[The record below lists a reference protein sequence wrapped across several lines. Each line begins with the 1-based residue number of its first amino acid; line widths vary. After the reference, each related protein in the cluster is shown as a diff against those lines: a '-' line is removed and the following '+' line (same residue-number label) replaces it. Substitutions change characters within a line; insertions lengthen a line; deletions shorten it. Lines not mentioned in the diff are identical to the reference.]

1 MNFLALYGDALD
13 IELGTAD
20 RSALFT
26 VARRKAAINAGQL
39 EFVKRTGCFRKTAT
53 IPLTHGTR
61 EYDLDAAGVISSQDF
76 LRVWDD
82 GVEYVFTASGGSPT
96 YRTGPDFPRRD
107 VGWLNRNQ
115 QGWRSAPN
123 ATIPQSWYLR
133 VDGGKA
139 YLGLSEPP
147 ALTGGDTASITF
159 PYVARPIDL
168 SADGDVPFSN
178 SADPLLTLEPWH
190 QALAHYGAAM
200 LERLRKNVNGE
211 QKQLTLFAG
220 MVADYL
226 QTDIETDGE
235 TIFMATDYR
244 TQAGRQPLSRAQRD
258 PLIY

>member
-1 MNFLALYGDALD
+1 MTFLDLYGNALD

-20 RSALFT
+20 RTSLFT
-26 VARRKAAINAGQL
+26 LVRRKAAINAAQL
-39 EFVKRTGCFRKTAT
+39 EFVKRTGCFRKSAT
-53 IPLTHGTR
+53 LTLAHGTR
-61 EYDLDAAGVISSQDF
+61 EYDLEAAGAISAQDF

-82 GVEYVFTASGGSPT
+82 GVEYVFTSGGSAT
-96 YRTGPDFPRRD
+96 YRSGPDFPRRD

-115 QGWRSAPN
+115 QGWRSATN

-133 VDGGKA
+133 QDGGKV
-139 YLGLSEPP
+139 YVGLSEPP
-147 ALTGGDTASITF
+147 ALTGGDAASITF
-159 PYVARPIDL
+159 PYVARPMDL
-168 SADGDVPFSN
+168 SADGDVPFTN
-178 SADPLLTLEPWH
+178 SADALLVLEPWH
-190 QALAHYGAAM
+190 QALAHYAAAT

-244 TQAGRQPLSRAQRD
+244 AQAGRMPLSRAQRD